1 MAMNLKHSLNMVS
14 PSDNYDHPSE
24 QPLCMLRFWKGLL
37 AVWIGGGIGQSMA
50 FLLARYLIGDL
61 VSAMLRG
68 KSKKWDMVRLRLCT
82 SSLKLDHD

>member
-1 MAMNLKHSLNMVS
+1 
-14 PSDNYDHPSE
+14 
-24 QPLCMLRFWKGLL
+24 MLRFWKGLL